1 MNQYLNPLSRALL
14 AAIFVVSGFGKI
26 AGFHETVAMAGAAG
40 LPLPAVSIGIAV
52 LVEIAGGLALLAGW
66 QVRWASL
73 SLIAFLIPATLLFH
87 AAHLGDPAQSRMQM
101 VEVMK
106 NLAIMGGLLKFHAD
120 ASSDEGRIAARPE
133 AEALELHVRRA
144 S

>member
-1 MNQYLNPLSRALL
+1 MNKYLNPVSRALL

-26 AGFHETVAMAGAAG
+26 AGFHEMVAMAGSAG
-40 LPLPAVSIGIAV
+40 LPLPAFSIAIAA

-73 SLIAFLIPATLLFH
+73 ALIVFLIPATLVFH

-106 NLAIMGGLLKFHAD
+106 NLAILGGLLKFHAD
-120 ASSDEGRIAARPE
+120 ASSDAGGIAARPE
-133 AEALELHVRRA
+133 AEPLELRVRRA